1 MKTAKTILIVI
12 NLLMLAFGCIWYY
25 KEKNY
30 EPLIVILGQIASL
43 ITLFFSDKKS
53 DIKTKRIEP
62 NADIEVDVLTGDDVH
77 TSDIGDSAKVKVR
90 TR

>member
-1 MKTAKTILIVI
+1 MKINKIILVVI
-12 NLLMLAFGCIWYY
+12 NLIMLVFACIWYY
-25 KEKNY
+25 KEKSY

-53 DIKTKRIEP
+53 KIKTKKLKQ
-62 NADIEVDVLTGDDVH
+62 NADVDVDVLTGDQVH
-77 TSDIGDSAKVKVR
+77 TSDIGKDAKVKIR